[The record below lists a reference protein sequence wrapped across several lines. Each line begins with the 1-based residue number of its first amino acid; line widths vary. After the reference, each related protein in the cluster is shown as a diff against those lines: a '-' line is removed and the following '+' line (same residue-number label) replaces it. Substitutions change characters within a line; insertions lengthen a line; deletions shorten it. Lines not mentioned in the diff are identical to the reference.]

1 MNLLIKGISISLLSL
16 IGLKPATAG
25 PAFGG
30 ELGPVRPGNNYS
42 ASPPLAANHS
52 ASHYEGNNSWLSQ
65 EENSSSSQK
74 GDGHRGKKSRA
85 EENRLS
91 PEQRRALRHEIKE
104 VGRELYR

>member
-16 IGLKPATAG
+16 IGLKPAVAG
-25 PAFGG
+25 PGFGG
-30 ELGPVRPGNNYS
+30 ELGPVRHGNDYP
-42 ASPPLAANHS
+42 ASSRLAAHHGGP
-52 ASHYEGNNSWLSQ
+52 HYDGNSSWLNQ
-65 EENSSSSQK
+65 EEISSTSPKGAAYVGANS
-74 GDGHRGKKSRA
+74 RV